1 LEGPAEVASALP
13 EHLKLFVPTQELLRL
28 GWRYLRQDYSDP
40 WICLLARTLHFRGQA
55 SPLLLRSLALPEL
68 LVEQCDLLLGR
79 ALRPLLRQL
88 LGALRPMLLRRPSLA
103 AILCHCVS
111 LYFGHVRIFSLPPLS
126 QLRTLL
132 LRSPQD
138 LIQKPCE

>member
-1 LEGPAEVASALP
+1 MEGPAEVASALP

-68 LVEQCDLLLGR
+68 LVEQCDLLLG
-79 ALRPLLRQL
+79 
-88 LGALRPMLLRRPSLA
+88 
-103 AILCHCVS
+103 
-111 LYFGHVRIFSLPPLS
+111 
-126 QLRTLL
+126 
-132 LRSPQD
+132 
-138 LIQKPCE
+138 